1 MQTYDNT
8 TGVFSLARDQVL
20 KASAVTERF
29 DVATVATAGAA
40 TYTAAA
46 ILGGII
52 ARDPAGAGRTDV
64 LPTAA
69 LLVASMKEEELGDTI
84 ECYLINQADANETI
98 TLTAGAGGT
107 LINVSGNDT
116 VVQNSARIIVI
127 RLTAISTPTYDAYL
141 I

>member
-1 MQTYDNT
+1 MQTYDAT
-8 TGVFSLARDQVL
+8 TGVFSPARDMITKTSL
-20 KASAVTERF
+20 LIERY
-29 DVATVATAGAA
+29 DSATVATAGAA

-69 LLVASMKEEELGDTI
+69 LLVAAMKEEEVGDTL

-116 VVQNSARIIVI
+116 VTQNTARIIVI
-127 RLTAISTPTYDAYL
+127 RITAVATPTYDAYL